1 VPADSAENWMPR
13 RIENRTQALE
23 FLEREQAYILP
34 TVTEVTHRGER
45 EWNIFSRLLK
55 DRIVFIG
62 TEIDDFV
69 ANAVIAQFLFLESE
83 DPEKDIQVY
92 INSPAASSRRASPCT
107 TRCSTSAARSRPCA
121 SARRP
126 RWARS
131 CSRRATRPAVRA
143 PHARMMIHQP
153 LGGARGQATDIEIQ
167 AREIKKMK
175 ETLIDILVDSTGKNR
190 DELAKDIERDFY
202 LSAGQAKSTGS
213 SMRSSRSARNR
224 RPRRLDKNVCDPC
237 SRPSRR
243 RDFGCGP
250 RALCVRPAARPAG
263 DPLAARLRVVAGD

>member
-1 VPADSAENWMPR
+1 MIR
-13 RIENRTQALE
+13 RVENRTQAME
-23 FLEREQAYILP
+23 FLERESAYILP

-92 INSPAASSRRASPCT
+92 INSPGGVVTSGLAMYDTMQYVRCPVSTMCIGQAASMGAVLLAAGQKGRRYALPN
-107 TRCSTSAARSRPCA
+107 
-121 SARRP
+121 
-126 RWARS
+126 
-131 CSRRATRPAVRA
+131 
-143 PHARMMIHQP
+143 ARMMIHQP

-175 ETLIDILVDSTGKNR
+175 ETLIDILVAATGKNR
-190 DELAKDIERDFY
+190 DELAKDVERDFY
-202 LSAGQAKSTGS
+202 LSAGQAKEYGLIDEVLPKRTKGS
-213 SMRSSRSARNR
+213 A
-224 RPRRLDKNVCDPC
+224 VTT
-237 SRPSRR
+237 
-243 RDFGCGP
+243 
-250 RALCVRPAARPAG
+250 
-263 DPLAARLRVVAGD
+263 

>member
-1 VPADSAENWMPR
+1 MTR
-13 RIENRTQALE
+13 RVETRTQAME
-23 FLEREQAYILP
+23 FLEHPAAQSAIGAQREAAYILP

-92 INSPAASSRRASPCT
+92 VNSPGGIVTSGLAIFDTMQHVRCPVATMCIGQAASMGAVLLASGQKGRR
-107 TRCSTSAARSRPCA
+107 SAL
-121 SARRP
+121 
-126 RWARS
+126 
-131 CSRRATRPAVRA
+131 
-143 PHARMMIHQP
+143 PHARVMIHQP

-175 ETLIDILVDSTGKNR
+175 ETLIDILVDATSKNR

-202 LSAGQAKSTGS
+202 LSAGQAKEYGLIDEVLSK
-213 SMRSSRSARNR
+213 RN
-224 RPRRLDKNVCDPC
+224 K
-237 SRPSRR
+237 
-243 RDFGCGP
+243 
-250 RALCVRPAARPAG
+250 
-263 DPLAARLRVVAGD
+263 

>member
-1 VPADSAENWMPR
+1 MTR
-13 RIENRTQALE
+13 RVENRTQAME
-23 FLEREQAYILP
+23 FLEREKAYILP

-83 DPEKDIQVY
+83 DPEKEIQVY
-92 INSPAASSRRASPCT
+92 INSPGGVVTSGLAMYDTMQYVRCPVSTMCIGQAASMGAVLLSAGHRGRRFAL
-107 TRCSTSAARSRPCA
+107 
-121 SARRP
+121 
-126 RWARS
+126 
-131 CSRRATRPAVRA
+131 

-167 AREIKKMK
+167 AREIKKIK
-175 ETLIDILVDSTGKNR
+175 ETLIDILVEATGKNR

-202 LSAGQAKSTGS
+202 LSAPQAKEYGLVDEVL
-213 SMRSSRSARNR
+213 
-224 RPRRLDKNVCDPC
+224 PK
-237 SRPSRR
+237 
-243 RDFGCGP
+243 
-250 RALCVRPAARPAG
+250 RAK
-263 DPLAARLRVVAGD
+263 

>member
-1 VPADSAENWMPR
+1 MPR
-13 RIENRTQALE
+13 RIETRTQAVD
-23 FLEREQAYILP
+23 FLEREARPLQEMGYVLP

-92 INSPAASSRRASPCT
+92 INSPGGVVTSGLAMYDTMQYVRCPVSTMCIGQAASMGAVLLAAGQKGRRYAL
-107 TRCSTSAARSRPCA
+107 
-121 SARRP
+121 
-126 RWARS
+126 
-131 CSRRATRPAVRA
+131 

-175 ETLIDILVDSTGKNR
+175 ETLTDILVEATGKNR
-190 DELAKDIERDFY
+190 DDLAKDIERDFY
-202 LSAGQAKSTGS
+202 LSAGQAKEYGLIDEVLPKRT
-213 SMRSSRSARNR
+213 
-224 RPRRLDKNVCDPC
+224 KT
-237 SRPSRR
+237 
-243 RDFGCGP
+243 
-250 RALCVRPAARPAG
+250 PASG
-263 DPLAARLRVVAGD
+263 DR

>member
-1 VPADSAENWMPR
+1 M
-13 RIENRTQALE
+13 E
-23 FLEREQAYILP
+23 FLEREKDYILP

-62 TEIDDFV
+62 TEVDDFV

-92 INSPAASSRRASPCT
+92 INSPGGVVTSGLAMYDTMQYVRCPVSTMCIGQAASMGAVLLAAGHTGRRYAL
-107 TRCSTSAARSRPCA
+107 
-121 SARRP
+121 
-126 RWARS
+126 
-131 CSRRATRPAVRA
+131 

-175 ETLIDILVDSTGKNR
+175 ETLIDILVEATSKNR

-202 LSAGQAKSTGS
+202 LSAGQAKEYGLIDDVLPKRT
-213 SMRSSRSARNR
+213 
-224 RPRRLDKNVCDPC
+224 K
-237 SRPSRR
+237 
-243 RDFGCGP
+243 
-250 RALCVRPAARPAG
+250 
-263 DPLAARLRVVAGD
+263 

>member
-1 VPADSAENWMPR
+1 MR
-13 RIENRTQALE
+13 RIETRTQAVE
-23 FLEREQAYILP
+23 FLEREAGPLREMGYVLP

-92 INSPAASSRRASPCT
+92 INSPGGVVTSGLAMYDTMQYVRCPVSTMCIGQAASMGAVLLAAGQKGRRYAL
-107 TRCSTSAARSRPCA
+107 
-121 SARRP
+121 
-126 RWARS
+126 
-131 CSRRATRPAVRA
+131 

-175 ETLIDILVDSTGKNR
+175 ETLTDILVEATGKNR
-190 DELAKDIERDFY
+190 DDLAKDIERDFY
-202 LSAGQAKSTGS
+202 LSAGQAKEYGLIDEVLPKRTKGPASTD
-213 SMRSSRSARNR
+213 R
-224 RPRRLDKNVCDPC
+224 
-237 SRPSRR
+237 
-243 RDFGCGP
+243 
-250 RALCVRPAARPAG
+250 
-263 DPLAARLRVVAGD
+263 